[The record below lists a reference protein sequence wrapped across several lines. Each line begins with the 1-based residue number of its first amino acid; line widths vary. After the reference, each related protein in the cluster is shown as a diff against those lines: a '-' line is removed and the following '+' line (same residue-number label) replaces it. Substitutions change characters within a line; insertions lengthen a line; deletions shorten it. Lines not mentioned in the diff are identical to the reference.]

1 MNRIGI
7 SHESVHLLLE
17 KRRNRKKILRSK
29 GAKGKYNSA
38 DSCYLFVTNRQ
49 LNRQI
54 VQWVVYLAVC
64 RVINSSI
71 DTQTHGDPVHMIFV
85 AILLH
90 TLENAHYIQII
101 CMTLKI
107 SMYNISIQFTQH

>member
-49 LNRQI
+49 LNRQF
-54 VQWVVYLAVC
+54 VQCVVCLAIC
-64 RVINSSI
+64 RIINSSFSK
-71 DTQTHGDPVHMIFV
+71 QTHGDLVHI
-85 AILLH
+85 
-90 TLENAHYIQII
+90 
-101 CMTLKI
+101 
-107 SMYNISIQFTQH
+107 